1 MAGTFSLTL
10 VFLMAMLLTLL
21 TLDQRLKS
29 PMSSNSGFLRKS
41 LQIDLVERSPAPIL
55 LLSMAALLKQFGE
68 FFNIIDIKR

>member
-29 PMSSNSGFLRKS
+29 LMSSNSGFLRKS

-55 LLSMAALLKQFGE
+55 LLSAAALPKQFGE
-68 FFNIIDIKR
+68 SFDIMDIER